1 MGRPHQRARNR
12 AAHLLEA
19 ISVKRVQEYRD
30 KAAALRDRAQAT
42 KDAAVREELVTIALA
57 YEELARDIEADERTQ
72 P

>member
-1 MGRPHQRARNR
+1 M
-12 AAHLLEA
+12 
-19 ISVKRVQEYRD
+19 KRVQEYRD